1 VCLKEQDDGIVVGAA
16 RHWLVRQT
24 GSLNLSGHILWRSK
38 VPMSPQPPESRVE
51 ILEDR
56 VTRLEALPARIDSME
71 LQIVQLRNEMH
82 GEFSAVRAGM
92 RDLKDG
98 LRQEMRDV
106 KEALRQEMRDVK
118 EALRQEMRDVNEAL
132 RQEMHQ
138 LNDETR
144 RHMLVLH
151 EEVIGR
157 IALLHEGLLGGQRRP
172 PRKRKR

>member
-1 VCLKEQDDGIVVGAA
+1 
-16 RHWLVRQT
+16 
-24 GSLNLSGHILWRSK
+24 
-38 VPMSPQPPESRVE
+38 MSPQPPESRIE

-56 VTRLEALPARIDSME
+56 VTRLEALPARIDSVE

-98 LRQEMRDV
+98 LRQEMRDM
-106 KEALRQEMRDVK
+106 K
-118 EALRQEMRDVNEAL
+118 EAL